1 MQQLGFA
8 ACLTKPVRQPELF
21 GCLSAVLADT
31 AVVQP
36 AQTIVTRQFCR
47 ELRRGVVRILL
58 AEDNITNQQV
68 AVGILRKLGL
78 KADAVA
84 NGAEAVKA
92 LQDLPYDLVLMDV
105 QMPVMDGIE
114 ATLLIRE
121 PQSAVANH
129 QIPIIA
135 MTASA
140 MQGDRERFLEAGMN
154 DYVSKPVSPQSLAE
168 VLDKWLP
175 KETAATAVQPPG
187 VTEKPASASVENPQ
201 PPVFDKAG
209 MLGRLMDDEDLARSV
224 AEGFLTD
231 IPRQI
236 DTLRGFLAV
245 GDATGAERQAHTI
258 KGASANV
265 GGEALR
271 AVATEME
278 NAARAGD
285 LNAVR
290 ARLAGLETEFSRLEQ
305 AMCSFRV

>member
-1 MQQLGFA
+1 
-8 ACLTKPVRQPELF
+8 
-21 GCLSAVLADT
+21 
-31 AVVQP
+31 
-36 AQTIVTRQFCR
+36 
-47 ELRRGVVRILL
+47 
-58 AEDNITNQQV
+58 
-68 AVGILRKLGL
+68 
-78 KADAVA
+78 
-84 NGAEAVKA
+84 
-92 LQDLPYDLVLMDV
+92 
-105 QMPVMDGIE
+105 
-114 ATLLIRE
+114 
-121 PQSAVANH
+121 
-129 QIPIIA
+129 
-135 MTASA
+135 
-140 MQGDRERFLEAGMN
+140 
-154 DYVSKPVSPQSLAE
+154 
-168 VLDKWLP
+168 
-175 KETAATAVQPPG
+175 